1 MAIAGGAVFQGQ
13 TGGSRTDGQAG
24 QERAE
29 QHHVH
34 RVSKTPYD
42 FDDYMLQYMLKW
54 ETKESA
60 TLLEGVFKSRT
71 VSEVQVCL

>member
-1 MAIAGGAVFQGQ
+1 MDKPDKSVPNNIMF
-13 TGGSRTDGQAG
+13 TG
-24 QERAE
+24 
-29 QHHVH
+29 
-34 RVSKTPYD
+34 VSKTPYD